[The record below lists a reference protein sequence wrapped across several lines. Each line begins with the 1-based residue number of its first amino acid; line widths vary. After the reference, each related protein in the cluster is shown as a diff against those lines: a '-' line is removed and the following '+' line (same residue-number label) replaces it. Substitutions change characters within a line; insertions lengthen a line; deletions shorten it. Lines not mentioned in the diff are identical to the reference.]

1 MNSRGYQY
9 GQPDTMFR
17 RSAGTTEVVPSPK
30 LAALPAYC
38 SKFRQWRPSRSSKSS
53 ASFGPQAP
61 DA

>member
-1 MNSRGYQY
+1 MVY
-9 GQPDTMFR
+9 PDPMFR
-17 RSAGTTEVVPSPK
+17 HSAGTTEAVPFPR

-53 ASFGPQAP
+53 ASFGPQVP